1 MKVRVLGCSGG
12 IGGRHLRTTS
22 FLLDHDILV
31 DAGTG
36 VADLSIAELAQIDHV
51 FLTHTHLDHIA
62 CLPLL
67 IDTVADMRNKP
78 LVVYGTGA
86 VIEILRSHLFN
97 WAIWPDFSEI
107 PDVTNPFMRFQEIT
121 VDTPVDMGNGR
132 TLTAIPANHTVP
144 AVGYVMDS
152 GNNALVFS
160 GDTAACPP
168 FWERVNRVP
177 KLKHLIVECAFSN
190 REARLAETSKHLCP
204 SALAKE
210 LTNLQRVVEL
220 FITHLKPGQVELTM
234 LEIEDEIGN
243 FQPRMLQNNQ
253 VFDL

>member
-36 VADLSIAELAQIDHV
+36 VADLSIAELAQIDHI
-51 FLTHTHLDHIA
+51 FLTHSHLDHIA

-78 LVVYGTGA
+78 LTVYATAA
-86 VIEILRSHLFN
+86 VIEILRSHIFN

-107 PDVTNPFMRFQEIT
+107 PDVQNPFMRFQEIR
-121 VDTPVDMGNGR
+121 VDEPVAMGQGR
-132 TLTAIPANHTVP
+132 VLTAIPANHTVP

-152 GNNALVFS
+152 GSAALVFS
-160 GDTAACPP
+160 GDTAACQPL
-168 FWERVNRVP
+168 WDRVNRLP
-177 KLKHLIVECAFSN
+177 GLKHLIIECAFSN

-204 SALAKE
+204 ATLAAE
-210 LTNLQRVVEL
+210 LSKLQRKVEL

-243 FQPRMLQNNQ
+243 FSPRMLQNNQ
-253 VFDL
+253 VFEL